1 MEEPLSAMIA
11 KPAARPRMRR
21 RRTTWTNV
29 ARRVSQLIFSVF
41 IIVASIRHG
50 LGGETSALASTD
62 ALCPFGGVETLWT
75 WITTGNFV
83 SKTHPS
89 NLVLGLGLLI
99 GVLLAGNAFCGWI
112 CPFGAFQDALAW
124 VRRKL
129 HLREVRLPDR
139 ADAILRYG
147 RFIVLGVILY
157 ATITSTKLWFAEYD
171 PYRTLF
177 GLNWLF
183 ELNLAEMWPGFAIL
197 GVITAGSLLIERFW
211 CKYLCPLGG
220 VLSVLQHVS
229 FLRIRRSTDSCKGCA
244 LCETPCPMGIKVA
257 TAKSTVS
264 VDCIGCL
271 NCVEACPRH
280 GALTVQ
286 LAPRWFDPIK
296 RLFHKPAQA

>member
-1 MEEPLSAMIA
+1 MTVPVVPT
-11 KPAARPRMRR
+11 KPKARTRR
-21 RRTTWTNV
+21 RRTNWTNI
-29 ARRVSQLIFSVF
+29 ARRTSQLIFSAF

-50 LGGETSALASTD
+50 LGGEAGALASTD

-75 WITTGNFV
+75 WITTGRFV

-89 NLVLGLGLLI
+89 NLVLGLGLLA

-112 CPFGAFQDALAW
+112 CPFGAFEDALNW

-129 HLREVRLPDR
+129 RIPGVKLPAR
-139 ADAILRYG
+139 ADAVLRYG
-147 RFIVLGVILY
+147 RFVVLGVILY

-177 GLNWLF
+177 GLGWLF
-183 ELNLAEMWPGFAIL
+183 EFNLAAMWPGFVIL
-197 GVITAGSLLIERFW
+197 GVVTAGSLLIERFW

-220 VLSVLQHVS
+220 VMSVLQHLS
-229 FLRIRRSTDSCKGCA
+229 LLRIRRQEDGCKGCA
-244 LCETPCPMGIKVA
+244 LCEAPCPVGIKVA
-257 TAKSTVS
+257 SAKSAVS
-264 VDCIGCL
+264 VNCVGCL
-271 NCVEACPRH
+271 NCVEVCPRH

-296 RLFHKPAQA
+296 RLLRRQSAA